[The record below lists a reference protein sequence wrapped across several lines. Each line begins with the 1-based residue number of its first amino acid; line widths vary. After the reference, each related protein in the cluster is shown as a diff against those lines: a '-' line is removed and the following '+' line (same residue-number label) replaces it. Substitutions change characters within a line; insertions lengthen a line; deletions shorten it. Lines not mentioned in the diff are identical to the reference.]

1 MDTGVQEIPFWV
13 GLGMP
18 KALPGEP
25 TVPPGIHRYLLE

>member
-13 GLGMP
+13 ELGIP
-18 KALPGEP
+18 KVLPGEP